1 MYQTILFDLDGT
13 LTNPALGITNSLAY
27 ALEKFN
33 IEVTDKKELYRFIGP
48 PLQDS
53 FENFY
58 HFSKEDSLKAVDF
71 YRDYFRHKGLYEN
84 EVYQGIP
91 DLLERLKVTMG
102 QGIISFDTQT
112 KEFARFVDVG
122 CNVISS
128 LSGDGKSLLY
138 VGTDGNGVHFV
149 STDKKKVVRSMR
161 HETGKDETLRSNSV
175 YSVLVD
181 KEGLIWVGFY
191 QLGLD
196 YTLYQSGLFSTYT
209 YAPFFD
215 SRDMPVRALA
225 IKEKEKLIGSCD

>member
-91 DLLERLKVTMG
+91 DLLERLKA
-102 QGIISFDTQT
+102 QGKKLLVATS
-112 KEFARFVDVG
+112 KPEEFARQILKHFELFDYFDLVAGASMDGSRRLKGDVIAHALTSAQ
-122 CNVISS
+122 VSD
-128 LSGDGKSLLY
+128 LSATIMIGDREHDIIGA
-138 VGTDGNGVHFV
+138 
-149 STDKKKVVRSMR
+149 KK
-161 HETGKDETLRSNSV
+161 N
-175 YSVLVD
+175 
-181 KEGLIWVGFY
+181 
-191 QLGLD
+191 GLD
-196 YTLYQSGLFSTYT
+196 AIGVLYGFGNREEL
-209 YAPFFD
+209 
-215 SRDMPVRALA
+215 
-225 IKEKEKLIGSCD
+225 

>member
-91 DLLERLKVTMG
+91 DLLERLKA
-102 QGIISFDTQT
+102 QGKKLLVATS
-112 KEFARFVDVG
+112 KPERFARQILKHFELFDYFDLVAGASMDGSRRLKGDV
-122 CNVISS
+122 IAHALTSAQIADPSS
-128 LSGDGKSLLY
+128 AIMIGDRKHDIIGAKENNLDAIGVLY
-138 VGTDGNGVHFV
+138 GFGNREELNG
-149 STDKKKVVRSMR
+149 R
-161 HETGKDETLRSNSV
+161 
-175 YSVLVD
+175 
-181 KEGLIWVGFY
+181 
-191 QLGLD
+191 
-196 YTLYQSGLFSTYT
+196 
-209 YAPFFD
+209 
-215 SRDMPVRALA
+215 
-225 IKEKEKLIGSCD
+225 C

>member
-91 DLLERLKVTMG
+91 DLLERLKA
-102 QGIISFDTQT
+102 QGKKLLVATS
-112 KEFARFVDVG
+112 KPEEFARQILKHFELFDYFDLVAGASMDGSRRLKGDVIAHALTSAQ
-122 CNVISS
+122 VSD
-128 LSGDGKSLLY
+128 LSAAIMIGDREHDIIGA
-138 VGTDGNGVHFV
+138 
-149 STDKKKVVRSMR
+149 KK
-161 HETGKDETLRSNSV
+161 N
-175 YSVLVD
+175 
-181 KEGLIWVGFY
+181 
-191 QLGLD
+191 GLD
-196 YTLYQSGLFSTYT
+196 AIGVLYGFGNREELNG
-209 YAPFFD
+209 
-215 SRDMPVRALA
+215 R
-225 IKEKEKLIGSCD
+225 C

>member
-91 DLLERLKVTMG
+91 DLLERLKA
-102 QGIISFDTQT
+102 QGKKLLVATS
-112 KEFARFVDVG
+112 KPERFARQILKHFELFDYFDLVSGASMDGSRRLKGDVIAHALTSAQ
-122 CNVISS
+122 VSD
-128 LSGDGKSLLY
+128 LSAAIMIGDREHDIIGA
-138 VGTDGNGVHFV
+138 
-149 STDKKKVVRSMR
+149 KK
-161 HETGKDETLRSNSV
+161 N
-175 YSVLVD
+175 
-181 KEGLIWVGFY
+181 
-191 QLGLD
+191 GLD
-196 YTLYQSGLFSTYT
+196 AIGVLYGFGSQEELEKAG
-209 YAPFFD
+209 AK
-215 SRDMPVRALA
+215 DMAKTVADLRKIL
-225 IKEKEKLIGSCD
+225 LS

>member
-13 LTNPALGITNSLAY
+13 LTNPSLGITNSLAY

-91 DLLERLKVTMG
+91 DLLERLKA
-102 QGIISFDTQT
+102 QGKKLLVATS
-112 KEFARFVDVG
+112 KPEEFARQILKHFELFDYFDLVAGASMDGSRRLKGDVIAHALTSAQ
-122 CNVISS
+122 VSD
-128 LSGDGKSLLY
+128 LSATIMIGDREHDIIGA
-138 VGTDGNGVHFV
+138 
-149 STDKKKVVRSMR
+149 KK
-161 HETGKDETLRSNSV
+161 N
-175 YSVLVD
+175 
-181 KEGLIWVGFY
+181 
-191 QLGLD
+191 GLD
-196 YTLYQSGLFSTYT
+196 AIGVLYGFGNREELKKAGATYIAT
-209 YAPFFD
+209 NVEELQG
-215 SRDMPVRALA
+215 RL
-225 IKEKEKLIGSCD
+225 L

>member
-91 DLLERLKVTMG
+91 DLLERLKA
-102 QGIISFDTQT
+102 QGKKRLVATS
-112 KEFARFVDVG
+112 KPEEFAIQILKHFKLFDYFDFVIGASMDGSRCLKGDV
-122 CNVISS
+122 IAHALTTAQIADPSATIMI
-128 LSGDGKSLLY
+128 GDREHDIIGA
-138 VGTDGNGVHFV
+138 
-149 STDKKKVVRSMR
+149 KK
-161 HETGKDETLRSNSV
+161 N
-175 YSVLVD
+175 
-181 KEGLIWVGFY
+181 
-191 QLGLD
+191 GLD
-196 YTLYQSGLFSTYT
+196 AIGVLYGFGSQEELEKAG
-209 YAPFFD
+209 AK
-215 SRDMPVRALA
+215 DMAKTVADLRKIL
-225 IKEKEKLIGSCD
+225 LS

>member
-91 DLLERLKVTMG
+91 DLLERLKA
-102 QGIISFDTQT
+102 QGKKLLVATS
-112 KEFARFVDVG
+112 KPEEFARQILKHFELFDYFDLVAGASMDGSRRLKGDVIAHALTSAQ
-122 CNVISS
+122 VSD
-128 LSGDGKSLLY
+128 LSATIMIGDREHDIIGA
-138 VGTDGNGVHFV
+138 
-149 STDKKKVVRSMR
+149 KK
-161 HETGKDETLRSNSV
+161 N
-175 YSVLVD
+175 
-181 KEGLIWVGFY
+181 
-191 QLGLD
+191 GLD
-196 YTLYQSGLFSTYT
+196 AIGVLYGFGNREELKKAGATYIAT
-209 YAPFFD
+209 NVEELQG
-215 SRDMPVRALA
+215 RL
-225 IKEKEKLIGSCD
+225 L

>member
-91 DLLERLKVTMG
+91 DLLERLKA
-102 QGIISFDTQT
+102 QGKKLLVATS
-112 KEFARFVDVG
+112 KPEEFARQILKHFELFDYFDLVAGASMDGSRRLKGDVIAHALTSAQ
-122 CNVISS
+122 VSD
-128 LSGDGKSLLY
+128 LSAAIMIGDREHDIIGA
-138 VGTDGNGVHFV
+138 
-149 STDKKKVVRSMR
+149 KK
-161 HETGKDETLRSNSV
+161 N
-175 YSVLVD
+175 
-181 KEGLIWVGFY
+181 
-191 QLGLD
+191 GLD
-196 YTLYQSGLFSTYT
+196 AIGVLYGFGNREELKKAGATYIAT
-209 YAPFFD
+209 NVEELQG
-215 SRDMPVRALA
+215 RL
-225 IKEKEKLIGSCD
+225 L

>member
-13 LTNPALGITNSLAY
+13 LTNPALGITNSLAH

-91 DLLERLKVTMG
+91 DLLERLKA
-102 QGIISFDTQT
+102 QGKKLLVATS
-112 KEFARFVDVG
+112 KPEEFARQILKHFELFDYFDLVAGASMDGIRRQKGDIIAYALTSAQV
-122 CNVISS
+122 SD
-128 LSGDGKSLLY
+128 LSAAIMIGDREHDIIGA
-138 VGTDGNGVHFV
+138 
-149 STDKKKVVRSMR
+149 KK
-161 HETGKDETLRSNSV
+161 N
-175 YSVLVD
+175 
-181 KEGLIWVGFY
+181 
-191 QLGLD
+191 GLD
-196 YTLYQSGLFSTYT
+196 AIGVLYGFGNREELKKAGATYIAT
-209 YAPFFD
+209 NVEELQG
-215 SRDMPVRALA
+215 RL
-225 IKEKEKLIGSCD
+225 L

>member
-91 DLLERLKVTMG
+91 DLLERLKA
-102 QGIISFDTQT
+102 QGKKLLVATS
-112 KEFARFVDVG
+112 KPEGFARQILKHFELFDYFDLVAGANMDGSRRLKGDVIAHALTSAQ
-122 CNVISS
+122 VSD
-128 LSGDGKSLLY
+128 LSAAIMIGDREHDIIGA
-138 VGTDGNGVHFV
+138 
-149 STDKKKVVRSMR
+149 KK
-161 HETGKDETLRSNSV
+161 N
-175 YSVLVD
+175 
-181 KEGLIWVGFY
+181 
-191 QLGLD
+191 GLD
-196 YTLYQSGLFSTYT
+196 AIGVLYGFGNREELKKAGATYIAT
-209 YAPFFD
+209 NVEELQG
-215 SRDMPVRALA
+215 RL
-225 IKEKEKLIGSCD
+225 L

>member
-91 DLLERLKVTMG
+91 DLLERLKA
-102 QGIISFDTQT
+102 QGKKLLVATS
-112 KEFARFVDVG
+112 KPEEFARQILKHFDLFDYFDLVAGASMDGSRRLKGDVIAHALTSAQ
-122 CNVISS
+122 VSD
-128 LSGDGKSLLY
+128 LSAAIMIGDREHDIIGA
-138 VGTDGNGVHFV
+138 
-149 STDKKKVVRSMR
+149 KK
-161 HETGKDETLRSNSV
+161 N
-175 YSVLVD
+175 
-181 KEGLIWVGFY
+181 
-191 QLGLD
+191 GLD
-196 YTLYQSGLFSTYT
+196 AIGVLYGFGNREELKKAGATYIAT
-209 YAPFFD
+209 NVEELQG
-215 SRDMPVRALA
+215 RL
-225 IKEKEKLIGSCD
+225 L

>member
-91 DLLERLKVTMG
+91 DLLERLKA
-102 QGIISFDTQT
+102 QGKKLLVATS
-112 KEFARFVDVG
+112 KPEEFARQILKHFELFDYFDLVAGASMDGSRRLKGDVIAHALTSAQ
-122 CNVISS
+122 VSD
-128 LSGDGKSLLY
+128 LSAAIMIDDREHDIIGA
-138 VGTDGNGVHFV
+138 
-149 STDKKKVVRSMR
+149 KK
-161 HETGKDETLRSNSV
+161 N
-175 YSVLVD
+175 
-181 KEGLIWVGFY
+181 
-191 QLGLD
+191 GLD
-196 YTLYQSGLFSTYT
+196 AIGVLYGFGNREELKKAGATYIAT
-209 YAPFFD
+209 NVEELQG
-215 SRDMPVRALA
+215 RL
-225 IKEKEKLIGSCD
+225 L

>member
-91 DLLERLKVTMG
+91 DLLERLKA
-102 QGIISFDTQT
+102 QGKKLLVATS
-112 KEFARFVDVG
+112 KPEEFARQILKHFELFDYFDLVAGASMDGSRRLKGDVIAYALTSAQ
-122 CNVISS
+122 VSD
-128 LSGDGKSLLY
+128 LSATIMIGDREHDIIGA
-138 VGTDGNGVHFV
+138 
-149 STDKKKVVRSMR
+149 KK
-161 HETGKDETLRSNSV
+161 N
-175 YSVLVD
+175 
-181 KEGLIWVGFY
+181 
-191 QLGLD
+191 GLD
-196 YTLYQSGLFSTYT
+196 AIGVPYGFGNREELKKAGATYIAT
-209 YAPFFD
+209 NVEELQG
-215 SRDMPVRALA
+215 RL
-225 IKEKEKLIGSCD
+225 L

>member
-91 DLLERLKVTMG
+91 DLLERLKA
-102 QGIISFDTQT
+102 QGKKLLVATS
-112 KEFARFVDVG
+112 KPERFARQILKHFELFDYFDLVAGASMDGSRRLKGDV
-122 CNVISS
+122 IAHALTSAQIADPSS
-128 LSGDGKSLLY
+128 AIMIGDRKHDIIGAKENNLDAIGVLY
-138 VGTDGNGVHFV
+138 GFGN
-149 STDKKKVVRSMR
+149 R
-161 HETGKDETLRSNSV
+161 EEL
-175 YSVLVD
+175 
-181 KEGLIWVGFY
+181 
-191 QLGLD
+191 
-196 YTLYQSGLFSTYT
+196 
-209 YAPFFD
+209 
-215 SRDMPVRALA
+215 
-225 IKEKEKLIGSCD
+225 

>member
-91 DLLERLKVTMG
+91 DLLERLKA
-102 QGIISFDTQT
+102 QGKKLLVATS
-112 KEFARFVDVG
+112 KPEEFARQILKHFELFDYFDLVAGASMDGSRRLKGDVIAHALTSAQ
-122 CNVISS
+122 VSD
-128 LSGDGKSLLY
+128 LSATIMIGDREHDIIGA
-138 VGTDGNGVHFV
+138 
-149 STDKKKVVRSMR
+149 KK
-161 HETGKDETLRSNSV
+161 N
-175 YSVLVD
+175 
-181 KEGLIWVGFY
+181 
-191 QLGLD
+191 GLD
-196 YTLYQSGLFSTYT
+196 AIGVLYGFGSQEEL
-209 YAPFFD
+209 
-215 SRDMPVRALA
+215 
-225 IKEKEKLIGSCD
+225 EKAGAKFIVETVENLRKILL

>member
-13 LTNPALGITNSLAY
+13 LTNPDLGITNSLAY

-91 DLLERLKVTMG
+91 DLLERLKA
-102 QGIISFDTQT
+102 QGKKLLVATS
-112 KEFARFVDVG
+112 KPERFARQILKHFELFDYFDLVAGASMDGSRRLKGDV
-122 CNVISS
+122 IAHALTSAQIADPSS
-128 LSGDGKSLLY
+128 AIMIGDRKHDIIGA
-138 VGTDGNGVHFV
+138 
-149 STDKKKVVRSMR
+149 KK
-161 HETGKDETLRSNSV
+161 N
-175 YSVLVD
+175 
-181 KEGLIWVGFY
+181 
-191 QLGLD
+191 GLD
-196 YTLYQSGLFSTYT
+196 AIGVLYGFGNREELKKAGATYIAT
-209 YAPFFD
+209 NVEELQG
-215 SRDMPVRALA
+215 RL
-225 IKEKEKLIGSCD
+225 L

>member
-91 DLLERLKVTMG
+91 DLLERLKA
-102 QGIISFDTQT
+102 QGKKLLVATS
-112 KEFARFVDVG
+112 KPEEFARQILKHFELFDYFDLVAGASMDGSKRLKGDVIAYALTSAQ
-122 CNVISS
+122 VSD
-128 LSGDGKSLLY
+128 LSATIMIGDREH
-138 VGTDGNGVHFV
+138 DII
-149 STDKKKVVRSMR
+149 DAKK
-161 HETGKDETLRSNSV
+161 N
-175 YSVLVD
+175 
-181 KEGLIWVGFY
+181 
-191 QLGLD
+191 GLD
-196 YTLYQSGLFSTYT
+196 AIGVLYGFGNREELETAGAKFIVETVENL
-209 YAPFFD
+209 
-215 SRDMPVRALA
+215 RKIL
-225 IKEKEKLIGSCD
+225 L

>member
-91 DLLERLKVTMG
+91 DLLERLKA
-102 QGIISFDTQT
+102 QGKKLLVATS
-112 KEFARFVDVG
+112 KPEGFARQILKHFELFDYFDLVAGASMDGSRRLKGDVIAHALTSAQ
-122 CNVISS
+122 VSD
-128 LSGDGKSLLY
+128 LSATIMIGDREHDIIGA
-138 VGTDGNGVHFV
+138 
-149 STDKKKVVRSMR
+149 KK
-161 HETGKDETLRSNSV
+161 N
-175 YSVLVD
+175 
-181 KEGLIWVGFY
+181 
-191 QLGLD
+191 GLD
-196 YTLYQSGLFSTYT
+196 AIGVLYGFGNREELKKAGATYIAT
-209 YAPFFD
+209 NVEELQG
-215 SRDMPVRALA
+215 RL
-225 IKEKEKLIGSCD
+225 L

>member
-48 PLQDS
+48 PLQVS

-91 DLLERLKVTMG
+91 DLLERLKA
-102 QGIISFDTQT
+102 QGKKLLVATS
-112 KEFARFVDVG
+112 KPEEFARQILKHFELFDYFDLVAGASMDGSRRLKGDV
-122 CNVISS
+122 IAHALTSAQIADPSS
-128 LSGDGKSLLY
+128 AIMIGDRKHDIIGA
-138 VGTDGNGVHFV
+138 
-149 STDKKKVVRSMR
+149 KK
-161 HETGKDETLRSNSV
+161 N
-175 YSVLVD
+175 
-181 KEGLIWVGFY
+181 
-191 QLGLD
+191 GLD
-196 YTLYQSGLFSTYT
+196 AIGVLYGFGNREELKKAGATYIAT
-209 YAPFFD
+209 NVEELQG
-215 SRDMPVRALA
+215 RL
-225 IKEKEKLIGSCD
+225 L

>member
-91 DLLERLKVTMG
+91 DLLERLKA
-102 QGIISFDTQT
+102 QGKKLLVATS
-112 KEFARFVDVG
+112 KPERFARQILKHFELFDYFDLVAGASMDGSRRLKGDV
-122 CNVISS
+122 IAHALTSAQIADPSS
-128 LSGDGKSLLY
+128 AIMIGDRKHDIIGAKENNLDAIGVLY
-138 VGTDGNGVHFV
+138 GFGNREEL
-149 STDKKKVVRSMR
+149 K
-161 HETGKDETLRSNSV
+161 
-175 YSVLVD
+175 
-181 KEGLIWVGFY
+181 
-191 QLGLD
+191 
-196 YTLYQSGLFSTYT
+196 
-209 YAPFFD
+209 
-215 SRDMPVRALA
+215 
-225 IKEKEKLIGSCD
+225 

>member
-13 LTNPALGITNSLAY
+13 LTNPALGITNSLVY

-91 DLLERLKVTMG
+91 DLLERLKA
-102 QGIISFDTQT
+102 QGKKLLVATS
-112 KEFARFVDVG
+112 KPEEFARQILKHFELFDYFDLVAGASMDGSRRLKGDVIAHALTSAQ
-122 CNVISS
+122 VSD
-128 LSGDGKSLLY
+128 LSATIMIGDREHDIIGA
-138 VGTDGNGVHFV
+138 
-149 STDKKKVVRSMR
+149 KK
-161 HETGKDETLRSNSV
+161 N
-175 YSVLVD
+175 
-181 KEGLIWVGFY
+181 
-191 QLGLD
+191 GLD
-196 YTLYQSGLFSTYT
+196 AIGVLYGFGNREELKKAGATYIAT
-209 YAPFFD
+209 NVEELQG
-215 SRDMPVRALA
+215 RL
-225 IKEKEKLIGSCD
+225 L

>member
-91 DLLERLKVTMG
+91 DLLERLKA
-102 QGIISFDTQT
+102 QGKKLLVATS
-112 KEFARFVDVG
+112 KPEEFARQILKHFELFDYFDLVAGASMDGSRRLKGDVIAHALTSAQ
-122 CNVISS
+122 VSD
-128 LSGDGKSLLY
+128 LSATIMIGDREHDIIGA
-138 VGTDGNGVHFV
+138 
-149 STDKKKVVRSMR
+149 KK
-161 HETGKDETLRSNSV
+161 N
-175 YSVLVD
+175 
-181 KEGLIWVGFY
+181 
-191 QLGLD
+191 GLD
-196 YTLYQSGLFSTYT
+196 AIGVLYGFGSQEELEKAG
-209 YAPFFD
+209 AK
-215 SRDMPVRALA
+215 DMAKTVADLRKIL
-225 IKEKEKLIGSCD
+225 LS

>member
-48 PLQDS
+48 PLQVS

-91 DLLERLKVTMG
+91 DLLERLKA
-102 QGIISFDTQT
+102 QGKKLLVATS
-112 KEFARFVDVG
+112 KPEEFARQILKHFELFDYFDLVAGASMDGSRRLKGDV
-122 CNVISS
+122 IAHALTSAQIADPSS
-128 LSGDGKSLLY
+128 AIMIGDRKHDIIGA
-138 VGTDGNGVHFV
+138 
-149 STDKKKVVRSMR
+149 KK
-161 HETGKDETLRSNSV
+161 N
-175 YSVLVD
+175 
-181 KEGLIWVGFY
+181 
-191 QLGLD
+191 GLD
-196 YTLYQSGLFSTYT
+196 AIGVLYGFGNREELKKAGATYIAT
-209 YAPFFD
+209 NVEELQE
-215 SRDMPVRALA
+215 RL
-225 IKEKEKLIGSCD
+225 L

>member
-91 DLLERLKVTMG
+91 DLLERLKA
-102 QGIISFDTQT
+102 QGKKRLVATS
-112 KEFARFVDVG
+112 KPEEFARQILKHFELFDYFDLVAGASMDGSRRLKGDV
-122 CNVISS
+122 IAHALTSAQIADPSS
-128 LSGDGKSLLY
+128 AIMIGDREHDIIGA
-138 VGTDGNGVHFV
+138 
-149 STDKKKVVRSMR
+149 KK
-161 HETGKDETLRSNSV
+161 N
-175 YSVLVD
+175 
-181 KEGLIWVGFY
+181 
-191 QLGLD
+191 GLD
-196 YTLYQSGLFSTYT
+196 AIGVLYGFANREELETAGAKFIVETVENL
-209 YAPFFD
+209 
-215 SRDMPVRALA
+215 RKIL
-225 IKEKEKLIGSCD
+225 L